1 MLLPLVN
8 EPRHYAWGST
18 TLIAELEG
26 RAPDGRP
33 EAEVWYGDHP
43 ADPSVVPDGR
53 ALGEWLADE
62 GAGTGAPA
70 RLPYLLKVL
79 AAASPLSIQ
88 AHPSKK
94 QAEEGFARE
103 EAAGTPRDAAERTY
117 RDDNHKPEL
126 IVAVSETFTALA
138 GLRDLDTTRR
148 LLAAL
153 GPAAQPL
160 LGRLKGTAPTPPAPG
175 TDAPD
180 GASRRVDQAAASLRA
195 AIAWLLSGTAQTEVD
210 AIIAAAEAAESPE
223 FAAELALSRHL
234 NSAYPGDPG
243 VVVAL
248 LMNLVVLQRG
258 EAVFVPAGVLHAYVQ
273 GLGVELM
280 AASDNVLRGGLTPK
294 HIDVDE
300 LLAVIETTPGPP
312 PVLRP
317 SDLGGGLERFAAD
330 GIADFALV
338 HTTLDGETEIAL
350 DGVAIALVTTGEV
363 DVHGTGSGTH
373 ARLIPGCAV
382 LVTPDE
388 GAIRTN
394 GSGELFIATPGAPAA

>member
-1 MLLPLVN
+1 MLAPLVN
-8 EPRHYAWGST
+8 EPRDYAWGST

-26 RAPDGRP
+26 RAPTGRP

-43 ADPSVVPDGR
+43 GDPAIVPDGR
-53 ALGEWLADE
+53 SLGEWLAED
-62 GAGTGAPA
+62 AAATGVPG

-103 EAAGTPRDAAERTY
+103 EAAGIPRDAPERTY

-138 GLRDLDTTRR
+138 GLRDLDATRR
-148 LLAAL
+148 LVSNL
-153 GPAAQPL
+153 GPAAEPL
-160 LGRLKGTAPTPPAPG
+160 TVRLAG
-175 TDAPD
+175 PD
-180 GASRRVDQAAASLRA
+180 AASALRDT
-195 AIAWLLSGTAQTEVD
+195 IAWLLSGTAQAEVE
-210 AIIAAAEAAESPE
+210 AIIEAAMTTESEE
-223 FAAELALSRHL
+223 FAAELALSRQL
-234 NSAYPGDPG
+234 NDAYPGDPG

-248 LMNLVVLQRG
+248 LMNLVVLRRG
-258 EAVFVPAGVLHAYVQ
+258 EAVILPAGVLHAYVA

-300 LLAVIETTPGPP
+300 LVSVLDPTPGPP
-312 PVLRP
+312 PVLTPERLA
-317 SDLGGGLERFAAD
+317 DGTLRFAAP
-330 GIADFALV
+330 GIADFALL
-338 HTTLDGETEIAL
+338 HTTVTDTAVTDVAL
-350 DGVAIALVTTGEV
+350 EGVAIALVTTGQVEV
-363 DVHGTGSGTH
+363 EGAATG
-373 ARLIPGCAV
+373 ARETIIPGRAV

-388 GAIRTN
+388 GSFHAHGT
-394 GSGELFIATPGAPAA
+394 GDLFVAMPGR